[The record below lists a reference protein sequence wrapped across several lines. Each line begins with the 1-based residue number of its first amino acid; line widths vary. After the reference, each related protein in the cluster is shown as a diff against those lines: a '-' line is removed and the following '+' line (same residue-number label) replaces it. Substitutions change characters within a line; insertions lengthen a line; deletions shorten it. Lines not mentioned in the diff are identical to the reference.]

1 MTKSFTINAPEYQAE
16 QKKFYAY
23 NVANDESIINAA
35 SIKKATFCFH
45 LTSDNLVLLNESS
58 ENKINYVYQFNEEN
72 SNVLFALREFYITN
86 YERIINMTANAE
98 YAATAQEINF
108 GATKIF
114 TNKVDAYIANA
125 DGLTNGVPVNDF
137 ILTCKPS
144 AKNSIMQFTNQA
156 NIESIL
162 TDEFIFRVTKT
173 LGDNRNEKCVLIT
186 YNSFFTNVNA
196 ASSDIYVSIYY
207 TEDKK

>member
-35 SIKKATFCFH
+35 SIKKATFSFH

-58 ENKINYVYQFNEEN
+58 ADKINYVYQFDEEN
-72 SNVLFALREFYITN
+72 SNVLFALRDFYATN
-86 YERIINMTANAE
+86 YERVISMTANAE
-98 YAATAQEINF
+98 YAATSQEINF

-144 AKNSIMQFTNQA
+144 AKNSIMLFTNQA
-156 NIESIL
+156 SIESIL
-162 TDEFIFRVTKT
+162 NDEFIFRVTNT
-173 LGDNRNEKCVLIT
+173 LDDNRNEKCVLIT
-186 YNSFFTNVNA
+186 YNSFFTGAVAN
-196 ASSDIYVSIYY
+196 SDIAVSIYY